1 MNLKDYIRSI
11 PDYPKKG
18 ILFRDIT
25 TLIKDENAFEEC
37 INQIIERSKDYKI
50 DKIAA
55 IESRGFVFASAV
67 SYLLKKPFILFRKKN
82 KLPADTHS
90 VDFELEYGTATI
102 EAHKDSMDKNDS
114 ILIIDDLIATGGTA
128 EAAAKLVEM
137 SDAKVAAFVF
147 AINLFDLGGSD
158 NLVKK
163 GYRVENL
170 MDFPGH

>member
-1 MNLKDYIRSI
+1 MNLKDFIRSI
-11 PDYPKKG
+11 QDYPKKG

-25 TLIKDENAFEEC
+25 TLIKDANAFSET
-37 INQIIERSKDYKI
+37 INQIVERSKRYKF

-67 SYLLKKPFILFRKKN
+67 SYLLKKPFVMLRKKN
-82 KLPADTHS
+82 KLPAEVHS

-102 EAHKDSMDKNDS
+102 EIHKDSIQENDN

-128 EAAAKLVEM
+128 EAAAKLVEI
-137 SDAKVAAFVF
+137 SGGKVACFVF
-147 AINLFDLGGSD
+147 VINLFDLNGSD

-163 GYRVENL
+163 GYKVENL
-170 MDFPGH
+170 IEFPGH

>member
-1 MNLKDYIRSI
+1 MNLKDFIRSI

-18 ILFRDIT
+18 ILFRGIT
-25 TLIKDENAFEEC
+25 TLIKDEKAFAES
-37 INQIIERSKDYKI
+37 INQIVERSKKFKV

-67 SYLLKKPFILFRKKN
+67 SYLLKKPFIMLRKKN
-82 KLPADTHS
+82 KLPADTYS

-102 EAHKDSMDKNDS
+102 EIHKDSINKNDS
-114 ILIIDDLIATGGTA
+114 VLIIDDLIATGGTA
-128 EAAAKLVEM
+128 EAAAKLVEI
-137 SDAKVAAFVF
+137 SGGNIAAFVF

-158 NLVKK
+158 NLIKK
-163 GYRVENL
+163 GYHVENL

>member
-25 TLIKDENAFEEC
+25 TLIKDENAFAET
-37 INQIIERSKDYKI
+37 INQIIERSKKFNFT
-50 DKIAA
+50 KIAA

-67 SYLLKKPFILFRKKN
+67 SYVLKKPFIMLRKKN
-82 KLPADTHS
+82 KLPAEVHS

-102 EAHKDSMDKNDS
+102 EVHKDSISKDES
-114 ILIIDDLIATGGTA
+114 VLIIDDLIATGGTA

-137 SDAKVAAFVF
+137 CDAKVAAFIF
-147 AINLFDLGGSD
+147 IINLFDLGGSD
-158 NLVKK
+158 TLVAKNYK
-163 GYRVENL
+163 VENL
-170 MDFPGH
+170 IKFPGH

>member
-25 TLIKDENAFEEC
+25 TLIKNEAAFNKT
-37 INQIIERSKDYKI
+37 IDKIVERSKKFKF

-82 KLPADTHS
+82 KLPAETHS
-90 VDFELEYGTATI
+90 IDFKLEYGTATM
-102 EAHKDSMDKNDS
+102 EVHKDSIEENDS
-114 ILIIDDLIATGGTA
+114 ILLIDDLIATGGTA
-128 EAAAKLVEM
+128 DAAAKLVKL
-137 SDAKVAAFVF
+137 SHGNVAGFIFV
-147 AINLFDLGGSD
+147 INLFDLGGAD
-158 NLVKK
+158 NLIENGFK
-163 GYRVENL
+163 VENIIE
-170 MDFPGH
+170 FPGH